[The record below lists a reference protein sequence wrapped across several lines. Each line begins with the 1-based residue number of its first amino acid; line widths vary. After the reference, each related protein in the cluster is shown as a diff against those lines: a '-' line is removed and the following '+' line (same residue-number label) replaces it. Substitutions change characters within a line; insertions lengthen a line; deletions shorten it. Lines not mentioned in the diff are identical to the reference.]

1 MRLRGLWKRLPLSRS
16 LRGGSLGSSGVAY
29 SWHSQGGLCLLAGKP
44 GSVQQIASFLL
55 EAEESLALWGLQG
68 CMCVCVCVG
77 GGCVYMWGVCV
88 CGGCVCVGV
97 LERIN
102 SQFLSEFE
110 EGFFNFKKDDKNCC
124 FQDKHPTCRFAGV
137 LRRVRRYGA
146 AD

>member
-68 CMCVCVCVG
+68 CMCVCVCWGRVCVRVGCMCVG
-77 GGCVYMWGVCV
+77 GL
-88 CGGCVCVGV
+88 CVCVGV
-97 LERIN
+97 GE
-102 SQFLSEFE
+102 
-110 EGFFNFKKDDKNCC
+110 D
-124 FQDKHPTCRFAGV
+124 
-137 LRRVRRYGA
+137 
-146 AD
+146 